1 MMKSVAL
8 TCALLLAALIVWL
21 RLGAMLKSSIDYP
34 QFYFAGQLVQ
44 SGQASKLHDTA
55 AYEPLLEAA
64 GLRRGALSTYFNRP
78 AYAALVYSPLALF
91 SFEHGR
97 YVFVAINVVIWALL
111 VWKLPR
117 WLDAPGHLRVGLF
130 CFFPFIGAVGT
141 CQDTLLVTL
150 TTAYAC
156 CVLLKRN
163 ETAAGI
169 VLSLGL
175 FKPHLLI
182 LMPFLLFLEG
192 RRRALWSF
200 LLSGSV
206 LGLVSVAMVGPKGI
220 AQWLA
225 LLAAPST
232 DMMPEVM
239 ANIRALGLNLGLPA
253 ALGIGLLVVAGTA
266 TVLVRGS
273 YEQRLSVT
281 ILATLLFCPHTY
293 SQDFSLASV
302 VALASSNPLIRYGF
316 LIPWAYF
323 LPSGTATPIIVFAA
337 VAVTAIALQCMPIR
351 QIRNTALSQENV

>member
-1 MMKSVAL
+1 MLKTVAL
-8 TCALLLAALIVWL
+8 ACALILAALIVWL
-21 RLGAMLKSSIDYP
+21 RLGGMLKSSIDYP

-78 AYAALVYSPLALF
+78 AFAALLYGPLAIF
-91 SFEHGR
+91 SYQTGR
-97 YVFVAINVVIWALL
+97 YVFIAINCLIWAVLI
-111 VWKLPR
+111 WKLPQ
-117 WLDAPGHLRVGLF
+117 WLDAPGHLRVWLF

-150 TTAYAC
+150 STAYAC

-182 LMPFLLFLEG
+182 LMPFLLIVQG
-192 RRRALWSF
+192 KRRALWSF

-206 LGLVSVAMVGPKGI
+206 LGLVSIAMVGPSGI
-220 AQWLA
+220 RQWLA

-239 ANIRALGLNLGLPA
+239 ANIRALGINLGLPA
-253 ALGIGLLVVAGTA
+253 ALAAGFIVLTGA
-266 TVLVRGS
+266 VTVLLRGS

-293 SQDFSLASV
+293 SQDFSLAAI
-302 VALASSNPLIRYGF
+302 VALACSHPLIRYGF
-316 LIPWAYF
+316 LIPWCYF
-323 LPSGTATPIIVFAA
+323 TRIGTATPIVLFTV
-337 VAVTAIALQCMPIR
+337 VAVTAIALQCLPVR
-351 QIRNTALSQENV
+351 QARNVGLRQESI